1 MPNPLQAYL
10 NPPQA
15 VDLYQKTVQL
25 LGQDEIIF
33 FSMSQIAQRR
43 GFAFDLPAN
52 LDEYPQKH
60 QEIEQSFTR
69 YHNFP
74 NRQGLFF
81 DLVNEIQTQLQ
92 TNGQG
97 IHADRLR
104 DFVSIAT
111 AKDFKILISGDCAW
125 ILEWIVAN
133 PDDPA
138 DERKIPATVYQGAWG
153 NVVPWTVLQYLNG
166 GILLYKQKSYATA
179 LALLSIAVEATLRD
193 VLSTRGYTFTLR
205 ANKQDIYDFSRAL
218 VNVDGANYTLTF
230 PDPMPKLPADLNV
243 SAGGTLPIEIRVR
256 RDGNPAREDLLIRA
270 PQFLIDHWSGN
281 RVIQPAQ
288 TNSVDGLGEALR
300 IARNVERVITPLD
313 LPIDVD
319 DVVKA
324 VRNNLIHLSSDSM
337 DVELPRFAALSPN
350 GSFTVKEFI
359 DKPNLVFD
367 FVIDIPRFVN
377 DQYVK
382 LWKAGTHIP

>member
-15 VDLYQKTVQL
+15 VELYQKAVQL
-25 LGQDEIIF
+25 LGQDEIVF
-33 FSMSQIAQRR
+33 FSMSLVAQRR
-43 GFAFDLPAN
+43 EFAFDLPATPAEFQ
-52 LDEYPQKH
+52 DKH
-60 QEIEQSFTR
+60 QEIEHSFTR
-69 YHNFP
+69 YQNFP

-81 DLVNEIQTQLQ
+81 DLINEIQTQLKN
-92 TNGQG
+92 NGQD

-104 DFVSIAT
+104 DLVGIAT
-111 AKDFKILISGDCAW
+111 SKDFNIQISGDCAW
-125 ILEWIVAN
+125 IVEWIVTN
-133 PDDPA
+133 PDDLT

-153 NVVPWTVLQYLNG
+153 NVIPWTVLQYLNG

-193 VLSTRGYTFTLR
+193 VLSTKGYTFSLR
-205 ANKQDIYDFSRAL
+205 ANKQDIYDYSKAF
-218 VNVDGANYTLTF
+218 VDVVGASYTLTF
-230 PDPMPKLPADLNV
+230 PDPMPKLPAELSL
-243 SAGGTLPIEIRVR
+243 SAGGTLPIEIRIR

-270 PQFLIDHWSGN
+270 PQFLIDYWSGN
-281 RVIQPAQ
+281 RIVQPAQ
-288 TNSVDGLGEALR
+288 MNSVDGLGEALR
-300 IARNVERVITPLD
+300 IARTLERVITPLD

-324 VRNNLIHLSSDSM
+324 VRNNLIHLSSDST
-337 DVELPRFAALSPN
+337 DVVLPRFAALSPN
-350 GSFTVKEFI
+350 GRFTVRDFV

-377 DQYVK
+377 EQYVR
-382 LWKAGTHIP
+382 LWKAGIHI

>member
-1 MPNPLQAYL
+1 MPNPLQTYL
-10 NPPQA
+10 NPPQTVA
-15 VDLYQKTVQL
+15 LYQGVVQL

-33 FSMSQIAQRR
+33 LSMSLIAQRR
-43 GFAFDLPAN
+43 RFAFDLPVN
-52 LDEYPQKH
+52 LGEYPQKH
-60 QEIEQSFTR
+60 QEIENSFTR

-74 NRQGLFF
+74 DRQGLFF
-81 DLVNEIQTQLQ
+81 DLINEIQTQLQ
-92 TNGQG
+92 INGQDL
-97 IHADRLR
+97 HANRLR

-111 AKDFKILISGDCAW
+111 AKDFNVLISGDCAW
-125 ILEWIVAN
+125 IVEWAVAN
-133 PDDPA
+133 PDDSS
-138 DERKIPATVYQGAWG
+138 DERKIPATVYQGVWG
-153 NVVPWTVLQYLNG
+153 NVIPWTVLQYLNG

-193 VLSTRGYTFTLR
+193 VLSTRGYTFTMR

-218 VNVDGANYTLTF
+218 VHVNGANYTLTF
-230 PDPMPKLPADLNV
+230 PDPMPKQPTELNT
-243 SAGGTLPIEIRVR
+243 SSGGVLPIEIRVR

-281 RVIQPAQ
+281 RIIQPAQ

-300 IARNVERVITPLD
+300 IARSVEGVVTPLD

-337 DVELPRFAALSPN
+337 DVELPKFASLNPN
-350 GSFTVKEFI
+350 GKFTVKDFI

-377 DQYVK
+377 EQYVK
-382 LWKAGTHIP
+382 LWKAGTHI